1 LPAKA
6 GLRALD
12 EIENEAKQK
21 VATTAQTELLGSI
34 GRPPSEVYTKQH
46 SGTGS
51 PTIFERMKA
60 KSEKRSIRLRTSIK
74 WLCDLP
80 SPAVAAR
87 TVD

>member
-34 GRPPSEVYTKQH
+34 GRPPSEVY
-46 SGTGS
+46 SL
-51 PTIFERMKA
+51 KA
-60 KSEKRSIRLRTSIK
+60 AQRYRFTY
-74 WLCDLP
+74 DL
-80 SPAVAAR
+80 
-87 TVD
+87 